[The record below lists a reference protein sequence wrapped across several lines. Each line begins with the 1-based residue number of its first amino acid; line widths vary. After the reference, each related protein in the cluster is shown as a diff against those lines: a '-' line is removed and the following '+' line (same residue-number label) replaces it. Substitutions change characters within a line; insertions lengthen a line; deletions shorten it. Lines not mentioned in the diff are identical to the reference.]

1 MASLQ
6 DIAAE
11 KLAELAPSSRQLR
24 YEGRAMN
31 SEAVQRA
38 EKETDEAELAVE
50 EEHQLAMKQLLDA
63 EEEAALQL
71 RLQVVSARKLALA
84 ERVATLAA
92 LFQAEQQRVAEN
104 TAAAGTRGCFA
115 H

>member
-1 MASLQ
+1 
-6 DIAAE
+6 
-11 KLAELAPSSRQLR
+11 
-24 YEGRAMN
+24 MN

-104 TAAAGTRGCFA
+104 TAAAASLACSQLEDGDSDA
-115 H
+115 E